1 MNLKYQIRKL
11 LMLEALWSF
20 RLGGSLWV
28 MFLGLRGFS
37 LAEIGLAEGFFH
49 LVSILGELPSGL
61 AADLLGR
68 KRVLAASQG
77 LFGLSAVIML
87 FQKDFGVCCSLWD

>member
-1 MNLKYQIRKL
+1 
-11 LMLEALWSF
+11 
-20 RLGGSLWV
+20 

-68 KRVLAASQG
+68 KRVLAG
-77 LFGLSAVIML
+77 CLG
-87 FQKDFGVCCSLWD
+87 CRR

>member
-1 MNLKYQIRKL
+1 
-11 LMLEALWSF
+11 
-20 RLGGSLWV
+20 

-77 LFGLSAVIML
+77 LFGL
-87 FQKDFGVCCSLWD
+87 FLWQPDRIWSTEAEMFWSHCWREWPLRWAGRYVTFWMEPFPWRD